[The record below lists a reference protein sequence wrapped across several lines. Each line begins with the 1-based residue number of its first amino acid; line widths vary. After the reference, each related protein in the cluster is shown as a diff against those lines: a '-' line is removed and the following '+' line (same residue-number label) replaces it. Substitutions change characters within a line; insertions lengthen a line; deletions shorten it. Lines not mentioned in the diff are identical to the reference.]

1 MKTKIIAEIGI
12 NHNGNLDKA
21 KKLIDL
27 AKSANSD
34 YVKFQLYKTENLVIK
49 KAPLARYQ
57 RLLSDSPSQYDL
69 LKKNELNFNQIR
81 YLKKYCIKK
90 KIKFL
95 CSPFDN
101 ESADFLANKL
111 NESII
116 KIPSGEIN
124 NFPMLDIIIRKKKVN
139 LIIST
144 GMSSLP
150 EITKTINFLKKNKF
164 NVVKNVTLLHCV
176 SSYPTNIYDM
186 NLRFINTLRKKYST
200 KVGLSDHTNDSFLAK
215 FAVSLDCEY
224 IEKHITL
231 SNKMKGPDHQSSLNP
246 KNFKKFANEINNSH
260 IVMGDSNKIIKKDEL
275 NNKKIVMK
283 SLYAKTNI
291 KINDVF
297 TNKNIILKR
306 PMNPK
311 AANSSNFFKLIG
323 KKSKKKY
330 LPDSPIIL

>member
-12 NHNGNLDKA
+12 NHNGDLDKA

-34 YVKFQLYKTENLVIK
+34 FVKFQLYKTDSLVIK
-49 KAPLARYQ
+49 KAPLASYQ
-57 RLLSDSPSQYDL
+57 KLSSDSPSQYEL
-69 LKKNELNFNQIR
+69 LKKNELNFDQIR

-101 ESADFLANKL
+101 ESANFLVNKL
-111 NESII
+111 NENLV

-124 NFPMLDIIIRKKKVN
+124 NFPMLKILIRKKGIN

-144 GMSSLP
+144 GMSNLP
-150 EITKTINFLKKNKF
+150 EITETINFLKKNKF
-164 NVVKNVTLLHCV
+164 DVTNNVTLLHCV

-186 NLRFINTLRKKYST
+186 NLRFIHTLRKTYST

-215 FAVSLDCEY
+215 FAVCLDCEY

-231 SNKMKGPDHQSSLNP
+231 SNKMKGPDHKSSLNP
-246 KNFKKFANEINNSH
+246 KNFKIFTNEITNSH
-260 IVMGDSNKIIKKDEL
+260 LIMGDNKKNMKRDEL
-275 NNKKIVMK
+275 SNKKIAMK

-291 KINDVF
+291 KINDIF
-297 TNKNIILKR
+297 TSKNIILKR
-306 PMNPK
+306 PMNIK
-311 AANSSNFFKLIG
+311 AAKPHDYFKLLG
-323 KKSKKKY
+323 KKSKKNY
-330 LPDSPIIL
+330 SADTPIIL